1 MLEAARRAALD
12 ADLGVL
18 GSRAGDWAGLAVAEK
33 RALLGALHASVG
45 KVAAEWARVA
55 CAAKGIPAR
64 SPLAGEEWISGPLG
78 HLLYTTALGETL
90 DQLAAGRSPLAG
102 QRVGSAPGGRLRVR
116 VRLPFEAYDQLLL
129 NGFRAEVWL
138 EPGISLEQ
146 ASARAGLR
154 TRNPDGGGVGLV
166 LGAGNIS
173 SIAPLDALY
182 KLYADGRVVMLK
194 LNPVNDY
201 LYDVLE
207 QAYAPFIGPGF
218 VRIVRGGADVGA
230 YLTEHPGVDEVHVTG
245 SQATHDAI
253 VFGAG
258 REAARR
264 KATASPRLNKPITSE
279 LGGVAPV
286 IVVPGDWTEADLRFQ
301 AEHVATQRL
310 HNGGFNCNASQVVIL
325 ADGWRQKDDFVGHLR
340 EAIRAAP
347 GRPAYYPGAD
357 ERQDRARAAHPGAEA
372 LDGGSRRT
380 LIVLDGGADD
390 EAFVTEYFAA
400 VLAVTELPGGAED
413 PAGFLARAAA
423 FANDRL
429 YGTLT
434 ANLIASPATLRAL
447 GPRLDE
453 LIAELQYGTI
463 GVNCW
468 SGVGFLTP
476 RASWGAF
483 PGHPL
488 TDIESGAGVVHNA
501 LLLAGTERTVVRGPF
516 RPAPR
521 SLVRGELT
529 LSPKPPWFVG
539 NRTADVTARRLTA
552 FAARPRLRALPGI
565 FASALR
571 G

>member
-1 MLEAARRAALD
+1 MLDAERRARLD

-18 GSRAGDWAGLAVAEK
+18 GSRAGDWAGLDVAEK
-33 RALLGALHASVG
+33 RALLGELHRAVG
-45 KVAAEWARVA
+45 KVAGEWARVA

-78 HLLYTTALGETL
+78 HLLYTTALGTTL

-102 QRVGSAPGGRLRVR
+102 QRVASAPGGRLRVR
-116 VRLPFEAYDQLLL
+116 VRMPFEAYDRLLL
-129 NGFRAEVWL
+129 NGFRGEVWL
-138 EPGISLEQ
+138 EPGITLEE

-154 TRNPDGGGVGLV
+154 TRYPDAGGVGLV

-182 KLYADGRVVMLK
+182 KLYADGRVVMVK

-201 LYDVLE
+201 LHDVLE
-207 QAYAPFIGPGF
+207 QAYAPFVAAGF

-230 YLTEHPGVDEVHVTG
+230 CLTGHPGVHEVHVTG

-253 VFGAG
+253 VFGTG

-264 KATASPRLNKPITSE
+264 KETAFPRLTKPITSE

-286 IVVPGDWTEADLRFQ
+286 IVVPGEWTEADLRFQ
-301 AEHVATQRL
+301 AGHVATQRL
-310 HNGGFNCNASQVVIL
+310 HNGGFNCNASQVVVV
-325 ADGWRQKDDFVGHLR
+325 ADGWPQKDDFIAHLR
-340 EAIRAAP
+340 EAIRSAP
-347 GRPAYYPGAD
+347 GRPAYYPGSD
-357 ERQDRARAAHPGAEA
+357 ERQDRARAAHPGAER
-372 LDGGSRRT
+372 LDDRSRRT
-380 LIVLDGGADD
+380 LILVDGDGDA
-390 EAFVTEYFAA
+390 EAFGTEYFAA

-413 PAGFLARAAA
+413 PAGFLERAAA
-423 FANDRL
+423 FANARL

-434 ANLIASPATLRAL
+434 ANLIASPATVRKL

-453 LIAELQYGTI
+453 LIALLEYGTI

-476 RASWGAF
+476 RASWGAY

-488 TDIESGAGVVHNA
+488 TDIESGVGVVHNA

-521 SLVRGELT
+521 SLLRGELA
-529 LSPKPPWFVG
+529 LSPKPPWFVN
-539 NRTADVTARRLTA
+539 NRTAHVTGRRLTA
-552 FAARPRLRALPGI
+552 FAAEPRLRALPAI